1 MQCVSNKQ
9 TKVSSCVKTE
19 HKLEVHG
26 SAHVM
31 YFMGKKEK

>member
-1 MQCVSNKQ
+1 MCEQQ
-9 TKVSSCVKTE
+9 TNQSQFVFVKVNII
-19 HKLEVHG
+19 LEVHS